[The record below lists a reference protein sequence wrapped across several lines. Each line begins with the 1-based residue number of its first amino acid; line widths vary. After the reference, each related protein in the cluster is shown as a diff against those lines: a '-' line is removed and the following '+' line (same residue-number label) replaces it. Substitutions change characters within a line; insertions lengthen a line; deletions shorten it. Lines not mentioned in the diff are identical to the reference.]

1 MSKYSLSELNL
12 ARSGSVLHWQRGR
25 NLPQENAS
33 FLLQVLLN
41 KTASVLVMEIELVFS
56 KVLVFQSCDLN
67 FEKKIEEKYIKIV

>member
-67 FEKKIEEKYIKIV
+67 FEKKNRGEIH